1 MKIIFDKAELLA
13 HLSPAMG
20 CISTKSTFTSIE
32 GVYIEGRED
41 NRCVL
46 CTYDMEKGMRTE
58 FDCEVI
64 EAGSYIVGAQDFF
77 QYVKIL
83 PAGEIILEV
92 TEKLTAK
99 VSSGKVCYMM
109 HALAGKEFPAFPELF
124 SAQGFML
131 EMQQVKT
138 LINHTLHSVAT
149 VENNHPEL
157 CGGFL
162 NIKGDDI
169 TMVSCDSF
177 TLSKCDMHIEGLGAV
192 EEGAEIAIILPGKSL
207 IELNKL
213 MDDSDE
219 LVKVKPAR
227 RHIVFEIGD
236 LIFFTRLID
245 TKYIDYN
252 RIIQNNLPIEVT
264 VDRGEL
270 LTSLD
275 RASLISEKKSIGS
288 NRTYVKLSFKEN
300 LLKISSNSLTG
311 QIYDEIECEHTGDDL
326 EIGFTCRYLI
336 EALRA
341 LDGERVRMLLKAPR
355 ICMIMEPAEK
365 IEGKELLQMIL
376 PVKMA
381 D

>member
-1 MKIIFDKAELLA
+1 MKIIFDKNELLA

-58 FDCEVI
+58 FDCEVV

-77 QYVKIL
+77 QYVRIL

-92 TEKLTAK
+92 SEKLTAK

-109 HALAGKEFPAFPELF
+109 HALAGREFPAFPELF
-124 SAQGFML
+124 SKNGFML
-131 EMQQVKT
+131 EMRQIKAM
-138 LINHTLHSVAT
+138 ISHTLHSVAT
-149 VENNHPEL
+149 VDNNHPEL
-157 CGGFL
+157 CGAYFHVE
-162 NIKGDDI
+162 GDDI

-177 TLSKCDMHIEGLGAV
+177 TLSKCDMHVDGLGAV
-192 EEGAEIAIILPGKSL
+192 EEGGEISIISPGKSL
-207 IELNKL
+207 VELNKL
-213 MDDSDE
+213 TDDSEE
-219 LVKVKPAR
+219 LVRVKPAR

-264 VDRGEL
+264 LDRAQL

-288 NRTYVKLSFKEN
+288 SRSYVKLSFKEN

-311 QIYDEIECEHTGDDL
+311 QIYDEMECEHTGEDID
-326 EIGFTCRYLI
+326 IGFTCRYLI

-341 LDGERVRMLLKAPR
+341 LDGERVKMYLKAPR
-355 ICMIMEPAEK
+355 ICMILKPVEQL
-365 IEGKELLQMIL
+365 EGKELLQMIL

>member
-1 MKIIFDKAELLA
+1 MKIIFDKSELLA

-64 EAGSYIVGAQDFF
+64 EPGSYIVGAQDFF

-83 PAGEIILEV
+83 PAGEIMLEV
-92 TEKLTAK
+92 SEKLTAK

-124 SAQGFML
+124 SKSGFML
-131 EMQQVKT
+131 EMQQVKA

-177 TLSKCDMHIEGLGAV
+177 TLSKCDMHLEQLGAV
-192 EEGAEIAIILPGKSL
+192 EEGNEIAIIIPGKSL

-213 MDDSDE
+213 MEDSDE

-245 TKYIDYN
+245 TKYIDYTRN
-252 RIIQNNLPIEVT
+252 IQNNLPIEVT

-288 NRTYVKLSFKEN
+288 NRTYVKLSFKDN

-311 QIYDEIECEHTGDDL
+311 QIYDEIECEHTGEDL

-336 EALRA
+336 DALRA
-341 LDGERVRMLLKAPR
+341 LDGDRVKMYLKAPR
-355 ICMIMEPAEK
+355 ICMIMQPADEL
-365 IEGKELLQMIL
+365 ENKELLQMIL

>member
-1 MKIIFDKAELLA
+1 MKIIFDKAELLS
-13 HLSPAMG
+13 HLAPAMG

-64 EAGSYIVGAQDFF
+64 EPGSYIVGAQDFF
-77 QYVKIL
+77 QYVRIL
-83 PAGEIILEV
+83 PAGEIMLEISD
-92 TEKLTAK
+92 KLTAR

-109 HALAGKEFPAFPELF
+109 HALSGREFPAFPDLYSE
-124 SAQGFML
+124 SGFML
-131 EMQQVKT
+131 EMKQ
-138 LINHTLHSVAT
+138 IRAMIGHTLHSVAT
-149 VENNHPEL
+149 VDNNHPEL
-157 CGGFL
+157 CGALFS
-162 NIKGDDI
+162 IAGDDI

-177 TLSKCDMHIEGLGAV
+177 TLSKCDMHLEKLDATEDVGEV
-192 EEGAEIAIILPGKSL
+192 SIIIPGKSL

-213 MDDSDE
+213 VDDTEE
-219 LVKVKPAR
+219 LVRVKPAR

-264 VDRGEL
+264 VDRAQL

-288 NRTYVKLSFKEN
+288 SRSYVKLSFKDD

-311 QIYDEIECEHTGDDL
+311 QIYDEIECEHKGEDI

-336 EALRA
+336 DALRA
-341 LDGERVRMLLKAPR
+341 LDGERVKMYLKAPR
-355 ICMIMEPAEK
+355 ICMILKPEEEL
-365 IEGKELLQMIL
+365 EGKELLQMIL

>member
-1 MKIIFDKAELLA
+1 MKVIFDKSELLA
-13 HLSPAMG
+13 HLTPCMG

-32 GVYIEGRED
+32 GVYIEARED
-41 NRCVL
+41 NRCVI

-58 FDCEVI
+58 FDCEVV

-77 QYVKIL
+77 QYVKIM
-83 PAGEIILEV
+83 PSGDITLEV
-92 TEKLTAK
+92 SDKLTAR
-99 VSSGKVCYMM
+99 VSSGKICYMM
-109 HALAGKEFPAFPELF
+109 HALNGKEFPAFPELF
-124 SAQGFML
+124 SKSGFL
-131 EMQQVKT
+131 IEMQRLKS
-138 LINHTLHSVAT
+138 LINHTLHSIAT
-149 VENNHPEL
+149 VDANHPEL
-157 CGGFL
+157 CGGYL
-162 NIKGDDI
+162 NITPERI

-177 TLSKCDMHIEGLGAV
+177 TLSKCDMDIDLGAV
-192 EEGAEIAIILPGKSL
+192 EDGNEISIIIPGKSL

-213 MDDSDE
+213 TEDTDE
-219 LVKVKPAR
+219 QVKVKPAR
-227 RHIVFEIGD
+227 RHVVFEIGD

-264 VDRGEL
+264 VDRAEL

-288 NRTYVKLSFKEN
+288 SRSYVKLSFKDN
-300 LLKISSNSLTG
+300 TLKISSNSLTG
-311 QIYDEIECEHTGDDL
+311 QIYDEIGCEHTGEDI

-341 LDGERVRMLLKAPR
+341 LEGERVRMYLKAPR
-355 ICMIMEPAEK
+355 ICMIMKPAE
-365 IEGKELLQMIL
+365 ELEDKELLQMIL

-381 D
+381 E

>member
-1 MKIIFDKAELLA
+1 MKIIFDKSELLA
-13 HLSPAMG
+13 HLTPAMG

-92 TEKLTAK
+92 SDKLTAK

-124 SAQGFML
+124 SKNGFMM
-131 EMQQVKT
+131 EMQRIKA
-138 LINHTLHSVAT
+138 LIGHTFHSIAT
-149 VENNHPEL
+149 VDANHPEL
-157 CGGFL
+157 CGAYL
-162 NIKGDDI
+162 NINEDRI

-177 TLSKCDMHIEGLGAV
+177 TLSKCDMNINVGAV
-192 EEGAEIAIILPGKSL
+192 EAGGEISIIIPGKSL
-207 IELNKL
+207 VELNKL
-213 MDDSDE
+213 MDDTDE
-219 LVKVKPAR
+219 TVKVKPAR

-245 TKYIDYN
+245 TKYLDYT

-264 VDRGEL
+264 VDRAEI

-275 RASLISEKKSIGS
+275 RASLISEKKSVGS
-288 NRTYVKLSFKEN
+288 SRSYVKLSFKGN
-300 LLKISSNSLTG
+300 TLKISSNSLTG
-311 QIYDEIECEHTGDDL
+311 QIYDEIECEHDGEDV

-336 EALRA
+336 DALRA
-341 LDGERVRMLLKAPR
+341 LDGDKVKMYLKAPR
-355 ICMIMEPAEK
+355 IAMILKPAE
-365 IEGKELLQMIL
+365 ETEDKELLQMIL
-376 PVKMA
+376 PVKMS